1 MFTAND
7 ESSRYP
13 RVPRVETTPLA
24 TSSSNRTPY
33 RGTARVE
40 TRRYTKNNIPKIRKI
55 VTIVMSF
62 KLELAISSSSV
73 ASGAAPLT

>member
-1 MFTAND
+1 M
-7 ESSRYP
+7 
-13 RVPRVETTPLA
+13 
-24 TSSSNRTPY
+24 
-33 RGTARVE
+33 E
-40 TRRYTKNNIPKIRKI
+40 TRRYTKNNIPMMRKI